1 MTNRDDATVYARQ
14 LWRTLEPYH
23 GMIYFVPEAEAA
35 YEELGVTGRS
45 GYFGS
50 RSAAMGAVGPLVV
63 QATFFNF
70 HPRLVESAMAGLWDR
85 TTPEAMLLARHR
97 AVDAALRRLLGDEV
111 EADTVQEAVDLVRP
125 AVEAASAR
133 PEGRPLFAGHARLP
147 EPDVPHLA
155 LWWAITLLR
164 EFRGDGHIAALVDA
178 ELSGVEALVLHAA
191 TGTVPRAVLQATR
204 AWSDD
209 EWEAAVERLRSRGLV
224 EDGPAGPDDTDRTD
238 GEVRLSPAGT
248 ELHDHIEHR
257 TDVLATPAWG
267 AISAEDAARV
277 RAIVR
282 PWSKTIAATAFGSRV
297 R

>member
-1 MTNRDDATVYARQ
+1 MTNSDDATMYARQ
-14 LWRTLEPYH
+14 CWRTLEPYH
-23 GMIYFVPEAEAA
+23 GMIYFVPEATAA
-35 YEELGVTGRS
+35 YEALGVTGRS

-50 RSAAMGAVGPLVV
+50 RSAALGAVGPLVV

-70 HPRLVESAMAGLWDR
+70 HPGLVEAAMTGLWDR
-85 TTPEAMLLARHR
+85 TTPEAMLLARHQ
-97 AVDAALRRLLGDEV
+97 AVDAALRRLLGDEI
-111 EADTVQEAVDLVRP
+111 EADTVREAVDLLRP
-125 AVEAASAR
+125 AVEAAIAR

-155 LWWAITLLR
+155 LWWAATLLR

-178 ELSGVEALVLHAA
+178 ELSAVEALILHAA
-191 TGTVPRAVLQATR
+191 TGTVPRSILQTTR
-204 AWSDD
+204 AWPDD
-209 EWEAAVERLRSRGLV
+209 EWDAGVDRLRGRGLV
-224 EDGPAGPDDTDRTD
+224 EDGPADADRTD
-238 GEVRLSPAGT
+238 GDVRLSPAGT

-282 PWSKTIAATAFGSRV
+282 PWSKTIAATSFGSRV
-297 R
+297 G